1 MGFAEARVN
10 VQAYRFPLLDSVRGI
25 ALLAVVVAHSS
36 FFMSI
41 GGSDSLSHL
50 RFDFS
55 VRLFFMVSAFL
66 LYRPWVRARLAEWD
80 SPSVAAFAWRRFLRI
95 LPAYYVALTVI
106 TLWLG
111 LPLVFSTHGIWTFY
125 GLVQVYQPG
134 WAVGG
139 LTQAWTLNVEVV
151 FYAFLPLWGAL
162 MRRIP
167 AASNRL
173 KLRQELIGCALL
185 LSLSFVYK
193 VAITATDAIDG
204 VNGVPLQLNTL
215 TFLDDFAIGMALGVL
230 SAYYEGRS
238 DVPRWLRMH
247 DLHPGIAWG
256 VGLGLLGVTSVAVGF
271 FGRVAGDIS
280 GPPYVE
286 RHYLL
291 ALIAVTLMLPATF
304 GDPERGFVRRH
315 VLSSRVLGYLGMIS
329 YGIYLWHFA
338 VLLQLQRWG
347 FGDVAAVTG
356 QWIWFPAALA
366 GGTLLA
372 TISWY
377 VVEKPVSSLRRLVKP
392 RPAPQ
397 PGEAI
402 EEPMREPAGMAR

>member
-1 MGFAEARVN
+1 VN

-36 FFMSI
+36 FFMRL
-41 GGSDSLSHL
+41 GGSDSLAHL

-55 VRLFFMVSAFL
+55 VRVFFMVSAFL
-66 LYRPWVRARLAEWD
+66 LYRPWVRARLADWE

-95 LPAYYVALTVI
+95 IPAYWVALTVI
-106 TLWLG
+106 TIWLS
-111 LPLVFSTHGIWTFY
+111 LPLVFSLHGIWTFY

-139 LTQAWTLNVEVV
+139 LTQAWTLNVEII
-151 FYAFLPLWGAL
+151 FYACLPLWGAL
-162 MRRIP
+162 MRRLP
-167 AASNRL
+167 AASNRV
-173 KLRQELIGCALL
+173 KIRQELIGCALL
-185 LSLSFVYK
+185 LFASFVYK
-193 VAITATDAIDG
+193 VVITATGAIDG
-204 VNGVPLQLNTL
+204 VDGVPLQLNTL

-230 SAYYEGRS
+230 SAYYEGRTHL
-238 DVPRWLRMH
+238 PRVLRLH
-247 DLHPGIAWG
+247 DRYPGISWG
-256 VGLGLLGVTSVAVGF
+256 IGLGLMAVTSFAVGF
-271 FGRVAGDIS
+271 FGRVAGHIS

-291 ALIAVTLMLPATF
+291 ALIGVGLLLPALF
-304 GDPERGFVRRH
+304 GDPSHGFVRRH
-315 VLSSRVLGYLGMIS
+315 VLSSRVLTYLGMIS

-338 VLLQLQRWG
+338 VLLQLQRWD
-347 FGDVAAVTG
+347 FGQVAAKTG

-372 TISWY
+372 TVSWY
-377 VVEKPVSSLRRLVKP
+377 VVERPAASLRRVVKA

-397 PGEAI
+397 AGEAI
-402 EEPMREPAGMAR
+402 VEPARMPPAPLRS

>member
-1 MGFAEARVN
+1 
-10 VQAYRFPLLDSVRGI
+10 
-25 ALLAVVVAHSS
+25 
-36 FFMSI
+36 
-41 GGSDSLSHL
+41 
-50 RFDFS
+50 
-55 VRLFFMVSAFL
+55 
-66 LYRPWVRARLAEWD
+66 
-80 SPSVAAFAWRRFLRI
+80 
-95 LPAYYVALTVI
+95 
-106 TLWLG
+106 
-111 LPLVFSTHGIWTFY
+111 
-125 GLVQVYQPG
+125 
-134 WAVGG
+134 
-139 LTQAWTLNVEVV
+139 
-151 FYAFLPLWGAL
+151 

-167 AASNRL
+167 AASNRV

-193 VAITATDAIDG
+193 VAITATNAIDG

-230 SAYYEGRS
+230 SAYYEGRT
-238 DVPRWLRMH
+238 DLPRVLRVH
-247 DLHPGIAWG
+247 DRHPGIAWAI
-256 VGLGLLGVTSVAVGF
+256 GLGLMGVTSLAVGF

-291 ALIAVTLMLPATF
+291 ALIAVALLLPATF
-304 GDPERGFVRRH
+304 GDPTRGFVRR

-338 VLLQLQRWG
+338 VLIQLQRWD
-347 FGDVAAVTG
+347 FGKVAAKTG

-377 VVEKPVSSLRRLVKP
+377 VVEKPVASLRRLVKP

-397 PGEAI
+397 AGEAI
-402 EEPMREPAGMAR
+402 EEPMREPAGAAR